1 MKFARHIASRF
12 AFAAAL
18 TASAFAAQAAG
29 FDFTNNHFPPQDQS
43 QSTLTRAEVKAQV
56 LDAISKGQMLS
67 QGQSYLPLSAQQ
79 QQQQQQPASALSR
92 EQVRRETMAAEKAGL
107 LDNYGA

>member
-18 TASAFAAQAAG
+18 TASAFAAQAGG

-43 QSTLTRAEVKAQV
+43 QSTLTRAEVRAQV
-56 LDAISKGQMLS
+56 LDAIAKGEMLS

-79 QQQQQQPASALSR
+79 LQQQQPASALSR
-92 EQVRRETMAAEKAGL
+92 EQVRRETMAAEEAGL

>member
-18 TASAFAAQAAG
+18 TASAFAAQAGG

-56 LDAISKGQMLS
+56 LDAIAQGQMLS

-79 QQQQQQPASALSR
+79 QQPASSLSR
-92 EQVRRETMAAEKAGL
+92 AQVRNETAAAEKAGQ

>member
-79 QQQQQQPASALSR
+79 QQQQPASALSR
-92 EQVRRETMAAEKAGL
+92 EQVRRETMAAEEAGL

>member
-1 MKFARHIASRF
+1 MKFAQRTASRF
-12 AFAAAL
+12 TLAAAL

-29 FDFTNNHFPPQDQS
+29 FDFTGDHFPPQDQS

-56 LDAISKGQMLS
+56 LDAIAQGQMLS

-79 QQQQQQPASALSR
+79 QQPASSLSR
-92 EQVRRETMAAEKAGL
+92 AQVRNETAAAEKAGQ

>member
-1 MKFARHIASRF
+1 MTTANRF
-12 AFAAAL
+12 AARLAL
-18 TASAFAAQAAG
+18 ISAMSLSALAAQAAG
-29 FDFTNNHFPPQDQS
+29 FDFTNGHFPPEAQT
-43 QSTLTRAEVKAQV
+43 QSTLTRAEVKAEV
-56 LDAISKGQMLS
+56 LDAIAKGQMLS

-79 QQQQQQPASALSR
+79 LQQQPASALSR

>member
-29 FDFTNNHFPPQDQS
+29 FDFTNGHFPPQEQS

-56 LDAISKGQMLS
+56 LDAIAKGQMLS

-79 QQQQQQPASALSR
+79 LQQQQPASALSR
-92 EQVRRETMAAEKAGL
+92 EQVRRETMAAEEAGL

>member
-29 FDFTNNHFPPQDQS
+29 FDYTGDRYPQQVQS

-56 LDAISKGQMLS
+56 LDAIAKGEMLS

-79 QQQQQQPASALSR
+79 LQQQQPASALSR
-92 EQVRRETMAAEKAGL
+92 EQVRRETMAAEEAGL